1 MQIATTA
8 VQLIGRRRRRL
19 TRRLPPPPESLA
31 PARLGS
37 GAVAPSPLLALTGGS
52 NSLFIREESTLKH
65 ESIFLSL
72 LRESYTPVGKFF
84 RPPRWMMSRFSI
96 PTGEALI
103 VVHPCSSLCVHWL
116 CVSSHMYSP
125 LFVTFRYIHVV
136 CVCDDM

>member
-1 MQIATTA
+1 M
-8 VQLIGRRRRRL
+8 
-19 TRRLPPPPESLA
+19 
-31 PARLGS
+31 
-37 GAVAPSPLLALTGGS
+37 
-52 NSLFIREESTLKH
+52 FIREESTLKH

-103 VVHPCSSLCVHWL
+103 VVHPYSSLCVHWL
-116 CVSSHMYSP
+116 CVSSHMYPP

-136 CVCDDM
+136 HVCDDMYSILNEKECLLIKLYYLVNKQLGHRALEA